1 MFFIFPFFQVLLGL
15 PETINHLASAREERQ
30 KWEGRD
36 NFALCANDEEEEAP
50 SAKRQLAAE
59 APSSQEFSLGV
70 QYEGFTSTQALSPP
84 GAVSSGEF
92 SENGQNEEP
101 AGKSTSDPF

>member
-1 MFFIFPFFQVLLGL
+1 MLLGL
-15 PETINHLASAREERQ
+15 PQTINHLASARKKSQ

-36 NFALCANDEEEEAP
+36 SFELLANYETKEAP
-50 SAKRQLAAE
+50 SAERRLVAE
-59 APSSQEFSLGV
+59 VPSSQEFSLGV

-84 GAVSSGEF
+84 EAVSSKEF